1 MSFASK
7 LQELSFSSAST
18 TFMVEISEISLSSLM
33 NHRRGWLY
41 LAEENSSLSQSVRI
55 AMMESAAHSVFPPWT
70 STKYMSILTLKY
82 YVESK
87 VWMRWLDMSFGFF
100 FLEGRRW
107 YHLRDMRREMIWV
120 WVLFLG
126 EGKIW
131 EESFHFIYCVF
142 FKGEITFCPGLSE
155 KYFFYLWLKI
165 YVLR

>member
-1 MSFASK
+1 
-7 LQELSFSSAST
+7 
-18 TFMVEISEISLSSLM
+18 M

-70 STKYMSILTLKY
+70 STKYMLILTLKY

-87 VWMRWLDMSFGFF
+87 VWMRWSDMSFGFF
-100 FLEGRRW
+100 FSREGDGTIWEIWEERW
-107 YHLRDMRREMIWV
+107 FEF

-131 EESFHFIYCVF
+131 EESFSFYLSCFVF
-142 FKGEITFCPGLSE
+142 FFLRGNYILPICDLPE
-155 KYFFYLWLKI
+155 KYFVYLWLKI
-165 YVLR
+165 YVLPTWDKLCLSLVIYFR

>member
-41 LAEENSSLSQSVRI
+41 LAEDNSSLSQSVRI
-55 AMMESAAHSVFPPWT
+55 AMMESAAHLVFPLWT
-70 STKYMSILTLKY
+70 STKYMLILTLKY

-100 FLEGRRW
+100 FFSREGDGTIWEIWEERW
-107 YHLRDMRREMIWV
+107 FEF

-126 EGKIW
+126 EGKIR
-131 EESFHFIYCVF
+131 EESF
-142 FKGEITFCPGLSE
+142 S
-155 KYFFYLWLKI
+155 FYLSCFFLKGK
-165 YVLR
+165 LHFARLSQKHFSNL